1 MSCVLSMIY
10 DVSSFFT
17 WSFRLLIYSTSIPAP
32 CKPGRRRVWFMTN
45 NKLFLV
51 ASWIIDDKWDAAVVY
66 ITTNQTYSPTGYLN
80 QVLLCAGGSLLYFS
94 CSYVH
99 FFFWRETFQFNSSI
113 YDANRTEHVADVNVW
128 PSQMRRAKECSI
140 PPSVK
145 PCPALNR

>member
-99 FFFWRETFQFNSSI
+99 FFFFGVRHSNLIRRFTTRIGQNM
-113 YDANRTEHVADVNVW
+113 
-128 PSQMRRAKECSI
+128 SQMSTFDRRKCAEQKNVRSR
-140 PPSVK
+140 
-145 PCPALNR
+145 LR